1 MTNTPMYRQIN
12 RAQRIRSPMLGAG
25 LIALVLMV
33 TYVALLSMHPEA
45 KDQIRPKVVAGTAM
59 SK

>member
-1 MTNTPMYRQIN
+1 
-12 RAQRIRSPMLGAG
+12 MLGAG

-45 KDQIRPKVVAGTAM
+45 KDQIRHKVVAGTAM